1 MLSDTDSSFEMIK
14 SLERSCS
21 ASGRQ
26 RQAAKSWLREAP
38 PSPGMERME
47 AFFMGQAYTP
57 HRHDTYAI
65 GYTLSGIQC
74 FDYRGEERRSMPG
87 KTIVLHPD
95 ELHDGRAGT
104 DEGFQ
109 YRMIYVDPA
118 LISQALGGKPLPFI
132 REAVQEHRE
141 IRHAIDVAFDTAGTS
156 VEDLQLGDL
165 ILRLA
170 ECLNSTA
177 TSGPKKP
184 AAIDIPAITR
194 TRAYLRENIER
205 SVLRDEL
212 ETVSGLDR
220 WTLARQFR
228 RACGTSMSRYLAMRR
243 LERVRQR
250 LHDGLALADAAA
262 DAGFSDQNH
271 MTRHFKRAYGISP
284 GQWAKLSIAKADDL
298 GLVR

>member
-1 MLSDTDSSFEMIK
+1 MTK

-21 ASGRQ
+21 AGGLR
-26 RQAAKSWLREAP
+26 RRAVKSWLREAP
-38 PSPGMERME
+38 ASPGMERME
-47 AFFMGQAYTP
+47 AFFVGQAYTP

-95 ELHDGRAGT
+95 ELHDGRAGSE
-104 DEGFQ
+104 EGFR
-109 YRMIYVDPA
+109 YRMLYVDPA

-132 REAVQEHRE
+132 REVVQEHHE
-141 IRHAIDVAFDTAGTS
+141 IRRTVDLAFDTVDAL
-156 VEDLQLGDL
+156 VEDLRLGDL

-170 ECLNSTA
+170 ECLNG
-177 TSGPKKP
+177 TSGDTRSGSTTIDMR
-184 AAIDIPAITR
+184 AISR
-194 TRAYLRENIER
+194 TRAYLRANMEH

-228 RACGTSMSRYLAMRR
+228 RACGTSMSRYLTMRR

-250 LHDGLALADAAA
+250 LHEGSTLADAAA
-262 DAGFSDQNH
+262 DAGFSDQSH
-271 MTRHFKRAYGISP
+271 MTRHFKRSYGVSP
-284 GQWAKLSIAKADDL
+284 GQWLKLSMAKADGL
-298 GLVR
+298 GLASPILAG